1 MDAVTTIIFRQNI
14 RVKKTERKTFGFL
27 LNIIGKLGFILG
39 SNWGVKIFAKNACR
53 TEGVSLTENTGF
65 YIINRLYLLK
75 NGTLARRI
83 YGTPLGS
90 NPGGASKK

>member
-1 MDAVTTIIFRQNI
+1 M
-14 RVKKTERKTFGFL
+14 VKIDFKPQKTERRTFGFL
-27 LNIIGKLGFILG
+27 LNIIGKFGFILG

-53 TEGVSLTENTGF
+53 TEGVSLTENSGF
-65 YIINRLYLLK
+65 YIINRQYLLK

-83 YGTPLGS
+83 FGTPLGS